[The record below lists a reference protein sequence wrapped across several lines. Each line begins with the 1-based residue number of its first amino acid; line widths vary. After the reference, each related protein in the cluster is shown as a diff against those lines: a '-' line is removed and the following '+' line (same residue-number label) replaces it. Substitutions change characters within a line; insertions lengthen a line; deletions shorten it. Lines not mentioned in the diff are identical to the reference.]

1 MTVNIFAAEAAAMQ
15 RQAVSRIASP
25 EVRRLAA
32 LFDELPLPL
41 YRWEIE
47 QMDLGGRLRDPIE
60 DGESPDGNPS
70 IGYEILSPIQFEVLR
85 HTEQIYTPE
94 TYYLLRWQG
103 RVDNPQWIP
112 RRFVNFIFMMVGK
125 GGGKDRV
132 AALSA
137 LRIANLCLCLRSPQ
151 RYFGI
156 GQTSKIDMLNTASS
170 EGQAE
175 TIYYEEFKGLLDHSP
190 WFRGK
195 YTRSARETWFDRSGK
210 RIHAISGNSKE
221 EAQEGMNLLFGC
233 LDEIDAFK
241 TKEEREA
248 TARTQRGAML
258 NAEGIFEMMHTS
270 GSSRFPAAFKVMAL
284 SWPRYVGSFIWT
296 AHHAGLKAL
305 EERGD
310 ESRVYVI
317 PNENGAAT
325 WESNPIRKQEDFAA
339 DYAEN
344 PELARA
350 KYECRPPESEAP
362 YIKNRLA
369 LEVNFV
375 EPFPVRSLPDGTL
388 VPEPPLEVEYYWG
401 LSEVMDMVA
410 GPISPVQLK
419 GVAPVE
425 GWQVRFHFADH
436 FWPDSE
442 YLRAIHVDLGI
453 RKDRCGFAMS
463 HVRGWVEEEV
473 SRVDPKSGQRKVHL
487 LRRPLVTVDL
497 VTHFEPPSTPEHPK
511 GEVEIRWTRQLI
523 FELIGRGFNVGRVTF
538 DGYQSTDSIQIL
550 NAYGVEAGLL
560 SLDRNLEA
568 YDTAKSVLYSGGMK
582 ANPHEILKRELR
594 ALTLINGKKVDHP
607 PGGSKDLADAWAGS
621 VHGAIEVGEYI
632 GGVEEIPGV
641 LEERR
646 AVLMGE
652 RTPATVIEAALEGLP
667 PDLAGFAGIPL
678 Q

>member
-1 MTVNIFAAEAAAMQ
+1 MASIFATEAAALQ
-15 RQAVSRIASP
+15 RATPSRIASP

-41 YRWEIE
+41 YRWELE
-47 QMDLGGRLRDPIE
+47 CMGLAGRPRVPD
-60 DGESPDGNPS
+60 DGDSPDGNPS
-70 IGYEILSPIQFEVLR
+70 VGYELLSPIQFEVLR
-85 HTEQIYTPE
+85 HAEQIYTPD
-94 TYYLLRWQG
+94 TYYLLRYQG
-103 RVDNPQWIP
+103 RRDNHMWVP
-112 RRFVNFIFMMVGK
+112 RRFVNFVFMMVGK

-132 AALSA
+132 AVLTA
-137 LRIANLCLCLRSPQ
+137 LRIAYLCLCLRSPQ
-151 RYFGI
+151 GYFGI

-175 TIYYEEFKGLLDHSP
+175 TIYYEEFKGLLDNAP
-190 WFRGK
+190 WFRGR

-221 EAQEGMNLLFGC
+221 EAQEGMNLLYGC

-270 GSSRFPAAFKVMAL
+270 GSSRFPRAFKVMAL
-284 SWPRYVGSFIWT
+284 SWPRYVGSFIWS
-296 AHHAGLKAL
+296 AHTAGLKAL

-317 PNENGAAT
+317 PSQHGAAT
-325 WESNPIRKQEDFAA
+325 WESNPIRKREDFDQ

-350 KYECRPPESEAP
+350 KYECKPPESEAP

-369 LEVNFV
+369 LEVNFTS
-375 EPFPVRSLPDGTL
+375 PYPVRSLPDGRL
-388 VPEPPLEVEYYWG
+388 VDELPLDIEYYWG
-401 LSEVMDMVA
+401 LSDALDMVA
-410 GPISPVQLK
+410 GPVSPLVLAN
-419 GVAPVE
+419 VAPAE
-425 GWQVRFHFADH
+425 GWQVRFNFADY
-436 FWPDSE
+436 FYPEDEW
-442 YLRAIHVDLGI
+442 LRAIHVDLGI

-463 HVRGWVEEEV
+463 HVRGWTEMEV
-473 SRVDPKSGQRKVHL
+473 PRIDLKTGARTMHL

-511 GEVEIRWTRQLI
+511 GEVEIRWVRQLI
-523 FELIGRGFNVGRVTF
+523 FELIARGFHIGRVTF

-550 NAYGVEAGLL
+550 NAYGVEADLL
-560 SLDRNLEA
+560 SMDRNLGP
-568 YDTAKSVLYSGGMK
+568 YDTAKSVLYSGGMI
-582 ANPHEILKRELR
+582 ANPNDILKRELR

-607 PGGSKDLADAWAGS
+607 PGGSKDLADAWGGS
-621 VHGAIEVGEYI
+621 VFGAIEISEYV

-641 LEERR
+641 QEARQALYH
-646 AVLMGE
+646 GE
-652 RTPATVIEAALEGLP
+652 RSSASVIDAALEGLP
-667 PDLAGFAGIPL
+667 PDLFGLAGLPL
-678 Q
+678 R